1 MHPLP
6 EYPRP
11 AMRRDSYEN
20 LNGLWQY
27 AITASAQRPAGWDGE
42 ILVPY
47 APECRASGVGRTLQP
62 GQWLHYHRY
71 FAPPAGTGGRVLLH
85 FGAVDYA
92 CAVQVNG
99 HLVGGHRGGYW
110 PFTLDVTAQLN
121 DTGRNSL
128 WVAVQDPTGHGT
140 QARGKQ
146 TLKPGGMF
154 YPAQSGIWQ
163 TVWLERVPENYIQS
177 LTVTPDYDARTVTVK
192 AHTSAPGGA
201 ANLWAVVRA
210 GGVTIAEDWGSDEA
224 GQDGEVTLHI
234 ADEYFFPWSPDTPFL
249 YDLTV
254 GTTQG
259 EEEQFDTVHS
269 YFALRKWSCAPD
281 AHGVLRFCLNDKPI
295 LLNGLLDQGYWP
307 EGLYTP
313 PSDAAVERELSEVK
327 ALGYNL
333 LRKHAKIEPQRWY
346 YHCDKL
352 GLVVWQDM
360 VNGGSKYNLWFVT
373 YLTNVLQPLMRRLPD
388 KAALWGLLS
397 RGSES
402 SREEYRRELEDT
414 VQALRCHPC
423 VGCWVPF
430 NEGWGQYDAAGAV
443 QTIRTLDDTRLVDEA
458 SGWYDQGGGDVY
470 SLHNYFYPLR
480 VRPQTRTV
488 ALSEYGGIAW
498 PMPGHEPPR
507 KTYGYGTAK
516 SREELTARY
525 KKMQLGTVLPQLQKG
540 LSALVYTQLTDVE
553 DEVNGLFT
561 YDRTAIKP
569 DANAVRSVNAALA
582 AEDKPTK
589 PTRFETDKEKLRQ
602 IIRKTLNESFTVE
615 DFARK
620 LLQYGVTVK
629 ESRGRFSYLTPD
641 RTKPITGRKLGD
653 SFDKAAV
660 LAALEQNALRS
671 ENTLTSNDG
680 NPLDRTLSSNEGASD
695 KFAPKQSVPQAPS
708 IGRMVDREAKRAEG
722 KGIGYDR
729 WATMHNLKAWSKT
742 FMYLQEHDLL
752 SPDKLSAAVDAAG
765 AEAREARSRYDA
777 ATAKV
782 TDKKAMLEAMDN
794 YRKTYPVIKEYRAIR
809 KEKDKQKFYAAHEA
823 DFIINDA
830 AKRQLDKLGARKLL
844 RKRKEV
850 VE

>member
-1 MHPLP
+1 M
-6 EYPRP
+6 
-11 AMRRDSYEN
+11 
-20 LNGLWQY
+20 
-27 AITASAQRPAGWDGE
+27 
-42 ILVPY
+42 
-47 APECRASGVGRTLQP
+47 
-62 GQWLHYHRY
+62 
-71 FAPPAGTGGRVLLH
+71 LLH

-110 PFTLDVTAQLN
+110 PFTLDITAQLN
-121 DTGRNSL
+121 GTGRNSL

-146 TLKPGGMF
+146 TLQPGGMF

-210 GGVTIAEDWGSDEA
+210 GGVTIAEDWGGDEA
-224 GQDGEVTLHI
+224 DRDGEVTLHI
-234 ADEYFFPWSPDTPFL
+234 AEEYFFPWSPDTPFL

-281 AHGVLRFCLNDKPI
+281 ARGVLRFCLNEKPI

-313 PSDAAVERELSEVK
+313 PSDAAVERELSKVK

-346 YHCDKL
+346 YHCDRL

-443 QTIRTLDDTRLVDEA
+443 QAIRTLDDTRLVDEA

-525 KKMQLGTVLPQLQKG
+525 KK
-540 LSALVYTQLTDVE
+540 
-553 DEVNGLFT
+553 
-561 YDRTAIKP
+561 
-569 DANAVRSVNAALA
+569 NAAGHGA
-582 AEDKPTK
+582 A
-589 PTRFETDKEKLRQ
+589 
-602 IIRKTLNESFTVE
+602 
-615 DFARK
+615 
-620 LLQYGVTVK
+620 
-629 ESRGRFSYLTPD
+629 
-641 RTKPITGRKLGD
+641 
-653 SFDKAAV
+653 AA
-660 LAALEQNALRS
+660 
-671 ENTLTSNDG
+671 
-680 NPLDRTLSSNEGASD
+680 
-695 KFAPKQSVPQAPS
+695 
-708 IGRMVDREAKRAEG
+708 AKRAFGAGIHPADRRGGRGERPVHLRPHRHQAG
-722 KGIGYDR
+722 RQRRPLGERSPCRRVCKSNKIKTTPGFSTFRRKGVENPGV
-729 WATMHNLKAWSKT
+729 L
-742 FMYLQEHDLL
+742 FLQSH
-752 SPDKLSAAVDAAG
+752 
-765 AEAREARSRYDA
+765 
-777 ATAKV
+777 
-782 TDKKAMLEAMDN
+782 
-794 YRKTYPVIKEYRAIR
+794 
-809 KEKDKQKFYAAHEA
+809 
-823 DFIINDA
+823 
-830 AKRQLDKLGARKLL
+830 
-844 RKRKEV
+844 
-850 VE
+850 